1 MILANFSWSRG
12 PLCVKLELSEASN
25 TIDIEESDDMS
36 PGINNNNNNSNN
48 KTATILGY
56 GNVYGSSYFLLVL
69 NFTVAIMLTTK
80 PLGSL
85 SISLLIVQILSL
97 LEILDVLSIRRN
109 LITPIIFG
117 LLGYQHFF
125 STGHQATIPSIQ
137 WELGFM
143 TTETI
148 VFPFTHLNIF
158 LNTFGPFFI
167 PALAIPLITIWKIVP
182 SSKPITLLSQIIT
195 NITTLITYHL
205 FTGLSSLIFAA
216 HFRRH
221 LMVWKIFAPRFMLS
235 GLLIISLNLFLIF
248 VALWFGTSKIL
259 TQINR
264 IFGK

>member
-1 MILANFSWSRG
+1 
-12 PLCVKLELSEASN
+12 
-25 TIDIEESDDMS
+25 
-36 PGINNNNNNSNN
+36 
-48 KTATILGY
+48 
-56 GNVYGSSYFLLVL
+56 
-69 NFTVAIMLTTK
+69 MLTTK

-158 LNTFGPFFI
+158 LNTFILSCNVFN
-167 PALAIPLITIWKIVP
+167 PLI
-182 SSKPITLLSQIIT
+182 PINASD
-195 NITTLITYHL
+195 N
-205 FTGLSSLIFAA
+205 F
-216 HFRRH
+216 
-221 LMVWKIFAPRFMLS
+221 
-235 GLLIISLNLFLIF
+235 SLN
-248 VALWFGTSKIL
+248 
-259 TQINR
+259 
-264 IFGK
+264 

>member
-1 MILANFSWSRG
+1 MDHL
-12 PLCVKLELSEASN
+12 
-25 TIDIEESDDMS
+25 T
-36 PGINNNNNNSNN
+36 
-48 KTATILGY
+48 
-56 GNVYGSSYFLLVL
+56 FLLVL

-148 VFPFTHLNIF
+148 VFP
-158 LNTFGPFFI
+158 
-167 PALAIPLITIWKIVP
+167 
-182 SSKPITLLSQIIT
+182 
-195 NITTLITYHL
+195 
-205 FTGLSSLIFAA
+205 SLI
-216 HFRRH
+216 
-221 LMVWKIFAPRFMLS
+221 
-235 GLLIISLNLFLIF
+235 
-248 VALWFGTSKIL
+248 
-259 TQINR
+259 
-264 IFGK
+264 